1 MECNPNINVSIYITG
16 HDNNNITGQSR
27 VSLGK
32 SDGGISRFI
41 DESQLL
47 LPGNTSMTQSY
58 MSCMEAGINESW
70 SLHREAFADVN
81 HHKLDVEK
89 VLNKRMDRLDS
100 GSRVFIAVCGPRLM
114 ADEVRQ
120 VSRKLMIGRN
130 VMADVHLEA
139 FG

>member
-1 MECNPNINVSIYITG
+1 MECKPNVDVSIYITRNE
-16 HDNNNITGQSR
+16 NNNTVGSDG
-27 VSLGK
+27 VSLEK
-32 SDGGISRFI
+32 PDGGISHFTDDNR
-41 DESQLL
+41 LL
-47 LPGNTSMTQSY
+47 LPGNTFMTQSY
-58 MSCMEAGINESW
+58 MSCIEAGVNESGL
-70 SLHREAFADVN
+70 LHSEAFADMN

-89 VLNKRMDRLDS
+89 VLNGKMDCLDS

-120 VSRKLMIGRN
+120 VSRRLMIERN